1 MYSSAVETQQF
12 NFLEHCMCSLPHHLH
27 LQVCPSKPLA
37 INSKVANPIAW
48 PLREQVTFHKQ
59 RNPFPW
65 CFYSTTARLVKTWR
79 IQTISQLCPIQ
90 NAKHL
95 VPLALCFW
103 LTWLK
108 QQGWLCCAN
117 KPRSGKRRES
127 RILTLLSTFLK
138 SQLQRFWGCSVSYLN
153 RLPSIVFRSRLSEM
167 SWKNSGNCKTILM
180 TIVISIS
187 VPQLPSKR
195 PSQV

>member
-1 MYSSAVETQQF
+1 
-12 NFLEHCMCSLPHHLH
+12 MCSLPHHLH

-48 PLREQVTFHKQ
+48 PLRKQVTLHKQ

-95 VPLALCFW
+95 VPRALCFW

-117 KPRSGKRRES
+117 IAPEREKAGVKNLDFIVDFPEIS
-127 RILTLLSTFLK
+127 DSEIETVVSAIWTDCLLLF
-138 SQLQRFWGCSVSYLN
+138 FIVDSV
-153 RLPSIVFRSRLSEM
+153 RC
-167 SWKNSGNCKTILM
+167 SWKNSGSCKTILM